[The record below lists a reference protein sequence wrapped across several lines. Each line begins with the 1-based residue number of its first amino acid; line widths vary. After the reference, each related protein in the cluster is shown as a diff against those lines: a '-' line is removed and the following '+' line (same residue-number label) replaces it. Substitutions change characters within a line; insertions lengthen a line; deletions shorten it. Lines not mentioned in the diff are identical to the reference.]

1 MTEGVA
7 VQTEPAH
14 AALPRWRD
22 RRAWLK
28 TADVFAILTVATL
41 PWSTSLPSIC
51 AAIWVLVLL
60 PAIDPRD
67 FLRLCRDP
75 ACWLPVALFVLAVVG
90 MLWSIA
96 PWGERFYAVNPV
108 GKLLMLPLILYHF
121 RQSPRGPWVFGTFL
135 ASCTLLMLLS
145 WLTVYD
151 ARFMLKPAGSVPG
164 VPVKNYIAQ
173 SHDFVLC
180 VAGLA
185 WLLLTTIRRKRAVPA
200 LLFALVAL
208 GFLLNMMFVVVA
220 RTALVTLPLLLVA
233 FILLH
238 LKARAILATA
248 AVMVAAVALLWTTS
262 PNFHKR
268 LASITSEAA
277 KYRTSDAVTSGGLR
291 LEFWRK
297 SLHFFAEAPF
307 FGHGTGSTRT
317 LFVEAAESQT
327 GIRAEVVGNP
337 HNQTLNV
344 AVQWGALGVVLLY
357 LMWLRHLMLFGGSSP
372 GQELAVWIG
381 IAVVLQNVTSSL
393 FNSHLFDFHEGWM
406 YIIGVGVAGGMMLQ
420 AGSRV
425 PRGMG

>member
-1 MTEGVA
+1 MTEGEA
-7 VQTEPAH
+7 AQAAPAH

-28 TADVFAILTVATL
+28 VADVFAILTVATL

-60 PAIDPRD
+60 PAIDPRQ
-67 FLRLCRDP
+67 FLQLFRDP

-96 PWGERFYAVNPV
+96 PWGERLYAVNPV
-108 GKLLMLPLILYHF
+108 GKLLMLPLIFYHF

-135 ASCTLLMLLS
+135 VSCTLLMLLS

-151 ARFMLKPAGSVPG
+151 VRFMLKAEGAVRG

-180 VAGLA
+180 IAGLA
-185 WLLLTTIRRKRAVPA
+185 WLLLMAIRRKRAMLA
-200 LLFALVAL
+200 FLFAVVAL

-220 RTALVTLPLLLVA
+220 RTALVTLPLLLVV
-233 FILLH
+233 FVLLH
-238 LKARAILATA
+238 LKPRAILATA
-248 AVMVAAVALLWTTS
+248 AVMAAAVALLWATS

-268 LASITSEAA
+268 LASIASEAA

-291 LEFWRK
+291 LEYWRK
-297 SLHFFAEAPF
+297 SLRFFAEAPL

-327 GIRAEVVGNP
+327 GIRAEVIGNP

-344 AVQWGALGVVLLY
+344 AVQWGVLGVVLLY
-357 LMWLRHLMLFGGSSP
+357 LMWLRHLMLFGGTSP

-381 IAVVLQNVTSSL
+381 LAVVLQNVTSSL

-420 AGSRV
+420 TDGRTT
-425 PRGMG
+425 RGVG